1 LCSVNAGAELLGYCG
16 TALPSIYNTQNVAE
30 DRQMTDDQ
38 DRPRLLGFAAQ
49 IVSAHVSKNA
59 VAAQELPPLIE
70 RVYEAL
76 RNAGAEPAA
85 EPARPEPAAPIKKS
99 VFPDYLICL
108 EDGKKLKMLKRH
120 LRTAYNMS
128 PDEYRKRWGLPTEY
142 PMVAPN
148 YAKHRSTLA
157 REIGLGTRRRSA
169 EPSEPAEPAAK
180 LRSVRAPARK
190 GPVARRRARATAE

>member
-1 LCSVNAGAELLGYCG
+1 
-16 TALPSIYNTQNVAE
+16 
-30 DRQMTDDQ
+30 MTDDQ

-70 RVYEAL
+70 KVYEAL
-76 RNAGAEPAA
+76 RNAGAEPAV

-128 PDEYRKRWGLPTEY
+128 PEEYRKRWGLLRQASLRAGEADRARHPPADRGARGT
-142 PMVAPN
+142 VIGATGQAAIAP
-148 YAKHRSTLA
+148 
-157 REIGLGTRRRSA
+157 G
-169 EPSEPAEPAAK
+169 
-180 LRSVRAPARK
+180 
-190 GPVARRRARATAE
+190 RRAEGSRRAQARPHHAGVAVGGYSGLTENIPAFRMSPPLRPDGRHMRRQC

>member
-1 LCSVNAGAELLGYCG
+1 
-16 TALPSIYNTQNVAE
+16 
-30 DRQMTDDQ
+30 MTDDQ

-70 RVYEAL
+70 KVYEAL
-76 RNAGAEPAA
+76 RNAGAEPVA
-85 EPARPEPAAPIKKS
+85 EPTRPEPAAPIKKS

-128 PDEYRKRWGLPTEY
+128 PEEYRKRWGLPAEY
-142 PMVAPN
+142 PMVAPS
-148 YAKHRSTLA
+148 YAKHRSALA
-157 REIGLGTRRRSA
+157 RQIGLGTRRRTAAPA
-169 EPSEPAEPAAK
+169 EPSEPAAK
-180 LRSVRAPARK
+180 PRSPRGAARK
-190 GPVARRRARATAE
+190 GPVARRRARATSE

>member
-1 LCSVNAGAELLGYCG
+1 
-16 TALPSIYNTQNVAE
+16 VA
-30 DRQMTDDQ
+30 DHRGMTDDQ

-70 RVYEAL
+70 KVYEAL
-76 RNAGAEPAA
+76 RNAGAEPSV

-128 PDEYRKRWGLPTEY
+128 PEEYRKRWGLPTEY
-142 PMVAPN
+142 PMVAPS
-148 YAKHRSTLA
+148 YAKHRSALA
-157 REIGLGTRRRSA
+157 RQIGLGTRRRTA
-169 EPSEPAEPAAK
+169 APTEPSSEPSTKP
-180 LRSVRAPARK
+180 RSPRGAARK

>member
-1 LCSVNAGAELLGYCG
+1 MRKTLRMIC
-16 TALPSIYNTQNVAE
+16 
-30 DRQMTDDQ
+30 QMTDDQ

-128 PDEYRKRWGLPTEY
+128 PEEYRKRWGLPAEY

-157 REIGLGTRRRSA
+157 REIGLGTRRRGA
-169 EPSEPAEPAAK
+169 APSEPPEPAGK
-180 LRSVRAPARK
+180 PRAARGPVRK
-190 GPVARRRARATAE
+190 GPVARKRARTAE